1 MSVGFPAGAIW
12 HSENEKAAS
21 LGGRFVWISYPW
33 PIGTAHH
40 AAHSQG
46 MMAEYVEL
54 ALLEQSLANT
64 GGIQRP
70 FFDRVGDVAEKTA
83 GSVLFDIRVDD
94 DSYIQRMAAIGYG
107 ANGTVAI
114 MMDKNGQLSSAPVN
128 EDNDLLVAEL
138 AAWYASP
145 LGEQVSVDY
154 RGTAVILIAKLRTRD
169 T

>member
-1 MSVGFPAGAIW
+1 MFGRVIW
-12 HSENEKAAS
+12 DSENENAATMGS
-21 LGGRFVWISYPW
+21 RFVWISYPW
-33 PIGTAHH
+33 PIGAAQH
-40 AAHSQG
+40 AAHSHG

-83 GSVLFDIRVDD
+83 GSVLFNIRVDD
-94 DSYIQRMAAIGYG
+94 DTYIQRIATIGYG

-128 EDNDLLVAEL
+128 GDNDFLVAEL

-145 LGEQVSVDY
+145 LGEQARVDY
-154 RGTAVILIAKLRTRD
+154 RGTAVTLIAKLRIRNA
-169 T
+169 